1 MKDMEAHLEKLR
13 TDAAECAIISGLAT
27 DKTKRE
33 LFARLSKHLTVLA
46 SEVEK
51 AKSTSRAGKEQ
62 RINSATLVF
71 WSCGPL
77 PSKRDYGPS

>member
-33 LFARLSKHLTVLA
+33 LFARLSKHLTILA
-46 SEVEK
+46 GE
-51 AKSTSRAGKEQ
+51 
-62 RINSATLVF
+62 L
-71 WSCGPL
+71 
-77 PSKRDYGPS
+77 KRP